1 MSLQGQVQYSI
12 AVTARKDPRAYRNM
26 TQDVESFSQFSSFP
40 NWNGNKSSERD
51 GNIRPPDLP
60 LEKPVCR
67 SGSNS

>member
-40 NWNGNKSSERD
+40 NWNGNINSE
-51 GNIRPPDLP
+51 LFYYY
-60 LEKPVCR
+60 
-67 SGSNS
+67 